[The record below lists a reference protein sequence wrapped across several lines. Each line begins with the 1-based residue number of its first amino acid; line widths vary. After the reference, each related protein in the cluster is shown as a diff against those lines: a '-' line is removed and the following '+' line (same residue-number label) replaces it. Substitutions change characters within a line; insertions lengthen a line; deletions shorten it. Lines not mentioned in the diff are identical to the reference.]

1 MLCMVTALFCFF
13 SERSEILC
21 RRGYA
26 AVALRVS
33 EETGKWGSMVLC
45 YVFAYVNLV
54 KVCMF
59 S

>member
-1 MLCMVTALFCFF
+1 MVTALFCFF